1 MTPQFL
7 VAGHAVQDLVSDTD
21 LAAWRLGGAASYA
34 SAAARNLG
42 LRAAVLTAC
51 APDLPLEEL
60 LPGIDVHA
68 VASERTTQIRNVYGE
83 GQRRQTV
90 PQRASV
96 LRAEDVPPEWRETPI
111 VLLGPVVGEVDDS
124 LAACFPDSLV
134 GIGAQGWLR
143 EIGPDGGVRPVHP
156 AAWKDEPVL
165 RHASALFLSD
175 EDIPPEDAPAA
186 LERWRGMVETVAF
199 TRGYGGADV
208 CHKGEWRHIDAFP
221 AAVVDLTGA
230 GDTFA
235 TGFLVR
241 FRETGDPWEAARFGS
256 AAASLVIDGEGIVG
270 VPDRAQVEARLRANP
285 GIVAR

>member
-1 MTPQFL
+1 MVPQFL

-21 LAAWRLGGAASYA
+21 PAAWRLGGAASYA

-42 LRAAVLTAC
+42 LRAALLTAC
-51 APDLPLEEL
+51 APDLPLAQM

-68 VASERTTQIRNVYGE
+68 AASKLSTQIRNVYSE
-83 GQRRQTV
+83 GRRHQTV

-96 LRAEDVPPEWRETPI
+96 LRAEDVPPAWRRTPI
-111 VLLGPVVGEVDDS
+111 VLLGPVVGEIGEA

-134 GIGAQGWLR
+134 GVGAQGWLR
-143 EIGPDGGVRPVHP
+143 EIGPGGRVHPVHP
-156 AAWKDEPVL
+156 SCWNDEPVL
-165 RHASALFLSD
+165 RHANALFLSD
-175 EDIPPEDAPAA
+175 EDVPPEDAPAA
-186 LERWRGMVETVAF
+186 LERWCEMLDTVAF

-208 CHKGEWRHIDAFP
+208 CHRGEWRHIDAFP

-241 FRETGDPWEAARFGS
+241 FHETGDPWDAARFGS
-256 AAASLVIDGEGIVG
+256 AAASLVIEGEGITG
-270 VPDRAQVEARLRANP
+270 VPSRAQVEARLRANP
-285 GIVAR
+285 EIVAR